1 MIYLFLSIFLKDI
14 DKHLAFFNQQIH
26 RHHHYIF
33 RHHGTNAFNI
43 ENEMITDLA
52 QLNRLFQVFMAEHIS
67 WTTVVPN
74 DNILMMFQ
82 TNPLIVF
89 VQNSGKIREIKWTRF
104 FLCNLVCLG
113 N

>member
-14 DKHLAFFNQQIH
+14 NKHLAFFNQQIH

-33 RHHGTNAFNI
+33 RHHGTNAFNV
-43 ENEMITDLA
+43 EYEMITDFA
-52 QLNRLFQVFMAEHIS
+52 QLNGLFQVFMTEYVS

-104 FLCNLVCLG
+104 FLVQPRLLG
-113 N
+113 